1 LNDFWIDL
9 GLTQKDISISMQT
22 IESFNI
28 KKIDSTTPRRS
39 FVRDPV
45 ELELN
50 KLEKDSIKLKI
61 ANHPEG
67 SVEGYREWKIDNQ
80 NRTICIERNDLDK
93 KIRLKDFASV
103 VIKNNKAIIE
113 STEIIDKRP
122 IVHWIIKNN
131 SREAILY
138 VPDKEEIFI
147 HKGIIE
153 KENISEGT
161 VYQLERVGFV
171 KIEKVPSEGPV
182 EMVWL
187 HN

>member
-1 LNDFWIDL
+1 
-9 GLTQKDISISMQT
+9 M
-22 IESFNI
+22 
-28 KKIDSTTPRRS
+28 
-39 FVRDPV
+39 
-45 ELELN
+45 
-50 KLEKDSIKLKI
+50 
-61 ANHPEG
+61 
-67 SVEGYREWKIDNQ
+67 
-80 NRTICIERNDLDK
+80 
-93 KIRLKDFASV
+93 

-161 VYQLERVGFV
+161 IYQLERVGFV